1 MSPGDTSEVFG
12 QMKTPTTYLSGDK
25 QRKVGK

>member
-12 QMKTPTTYLSGDK
+12 QNENSDNLSGDK
-25 QRKVGK
+25 QREVDK